1 MASATNSAMNG
12 ACFRHYH
19 TTTISMKSINL
30 LAIIALE
37 LLLASPPPARAT
49 SPETTA
55 EENSLMNNAKA
66 FVDAFEKGDAK
77 AVAAFWADD
86 GDYVDVN
93 GRHLQGRSAI
103 ENAFKDFFAEN
114 KGLKLRIDVNSV
126 RFVTPDTAIEDGTT
140 SVISPDG
147 TPPNQTRYTN
157 VHVKKDGQW
166 VLQSVH
172 EAPYT
177 PPGNYEHLRGLEWA
191 VGEWVD
197 EGEGP
202 EIDHAT
208 FEWSPDGNF
217 LISTQD
223 VTVKDT
229 LVSRA
234 TEWIGWDPAAS
245 QVHSWSFVAD
255 GSIGENTWSNEGDQ
269 WIIKTNA
276 ILPNGKKLAATNS
289 ITRNGPDE
297 ITWQSKDRTLDGKAL
312 PDVKEIK
319 MKRVP

>member
-1 MASATNSAMNG
+1 MDSS
-12 ACFRHYH
+12 
-19 TTTISMKSINL
+19 
-30 LAIIALE
+30 
-37 LLLASPPPARAT
+37 
-49 SPETTA
+49 
-55 EENSLMNNAKA
+55 
-66 FVDAFEKGDAK
+66 FV
-77 AVAAFWADD
+77 
-86 GDYVDVN
+86 
-93 GRHLQGRSAI
+93 R
-103 ENAFKDFFAEN
+103 
-114 KGLKLRIDVNSV
+114 
-126 RFVTPDTAIEDGTT
+126 
-140 SVISPDG
+140 
-147 TPPNQTRYTN
+147 
-157 VHVKKDGQW
+157 
-166 VLQSVH
+166 

-202 EIDHAT
+202 EIDHAS

-245 QVHSWSFVAD
+245 QVRSWIFVAD

-269 WIIKTNA
+269 WIIKTNV
-276 ILPNGKKLAATNS
+276 ILPDGKKLAATNI
-289 ITRNGPDE
+289 ITRNGPDA

-312 PDVKEIK
+312 PDIQEIK
-319 MKRVP
+319 MKRVPLAIPNSETNQ